1 MQMLERESERKTR
14 TRIRVELRSE
24 AGLGRKNLQVN
35 CKETQCFL
43 QITLNLDNAGISLTK
58 HNVSAAPNFDE
69 KVNKNLR
76 FSFS

>member
-58 HNVSAAPNFDE
+58 HNVPAASNFDE